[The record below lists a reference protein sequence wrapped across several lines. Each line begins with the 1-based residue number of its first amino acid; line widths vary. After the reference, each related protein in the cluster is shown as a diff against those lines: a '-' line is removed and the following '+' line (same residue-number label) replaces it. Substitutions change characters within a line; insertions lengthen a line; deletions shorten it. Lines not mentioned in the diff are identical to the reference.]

1 MDSRAILDSALF
13 QLTPTRTR
21 SVPLLLMIMFDDW
34 SYLLNSVFVFLYDW
48 YFERFDLVLFCG
60 SKKEKLA
67 SGIFEP
73 FISHLKFA
81 RDQISKGGYSIS
93 LHPPTS
99 HSSWF
104 TKSTFD
110 RYISKFRFWIVVSQ
124 LVCERSWTAGLWDSW
139 TRLRL

>member
-13 QLTPTRTR
+13 QLTPTRT
-21 SVPLLLMIMFDDW
+21 
-34 SYLLNSVFVFLYDW
+34 
-48 YFERFDLVLFCG
+48 RFDLVLFCG

-73 FISHLKFA
+73 FVSHLKFA

-93 LHPPTS
+93 LTPPSS

-110 RYISKFRFWIVVSQ
+110 RFVRFVNTPAIIERFATLEKEILQIENSIQANEIANAADALQ
-124 LVCERSWTAGLWDSW
+124 LQDGKLKS
-139 TRLRL
+139 